1 MASRCT
7 ADLDERTHPCLQ
19 VTKYHES
26 ALIEAQILQD
36 VNVRERNSRRGSAD
50 SSLCVEM
57 FNQLE
62 HQVQENGPTFT
73 PVRWC
78 RVVLCVCVCV
88 CVLDSPR
95 LRCGSCSMDGGYVWP
110 DGSLGVEC

>member
-1 MASRCT
+1 MAAAGGFVWT
-7 ADLDERTHPCLQ
+7 VAGPNVMLTHAAPPVWTPTHAQ

-36 VNVRERNSRRGSAD
+36 VNSRERNSRRD

-62 HQVQENGPTFT
+62 HQVWNARKLWYHGFG
-73 PVRWC
+73 
-78 RVVLCVCVCV
+78 CV
-88 CVLDSPR
+88 
-95 LRCGSCSMDGGYVWP
+95 
-110 DGSLGVEC
+110 